1 MPDPQ
6 RTAAN
11 IENAMLLPGAAQYGE
26 QPECHGGDQVIVHWR
41 ADKSAVM
48 RITGSQGEPEILRR
62 LGGVVRLGLR
72 APPATD
78 GNAGPFVRECTEIV
92 SPGIVRVTAR
102 HFDQMRM
109 PAATTAVAATTHR
122 QASAIGSGRW
132 RASGTTVY
140 LRPTA

>member
-72 APPATD
+72 APPATA
-78 GNAGPFVRECTEIV
+78 GNAGRSCVNVRKSYRPA
-92 SPGIVRVTAR
+92 SPGLPR
-102 HFDQMRM
+102 
-109 PAATTAVAATTHR
+109 
-122 QASAIGSGRW
+122 
-132 RASGTTVY
+132 GTST
-140 LRPTA
+140 R